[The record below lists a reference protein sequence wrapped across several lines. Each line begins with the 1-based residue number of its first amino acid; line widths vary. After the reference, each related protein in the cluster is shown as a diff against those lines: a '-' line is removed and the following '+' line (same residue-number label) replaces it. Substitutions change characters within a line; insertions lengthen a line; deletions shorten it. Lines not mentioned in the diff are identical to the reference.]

1 MNTTAEA
8 GLLHAIIDERAD
20 DGLRLFLADLLEE
33 RGDPRGTFIRTQV
46 ELAKAPA
53 CLGLRRAGHQRPCRL
68 CQPFEALRR
77 RERELETNIAGL
89 GQPIPGY
96 ISALSLEG
104 EHVLFDM
111 RGKEVGRFVFRRGF
125 VAEITCTLEGW
136 CGTECPNCGN
146 GRWIATARC
155 PRCHGAG
162 RVNAHG
168 PALVQHCPLEC
179 VTLTDKKPHCHT
191 SPGHVFFRYYIGDEG
206 VDELPEDLWH
216 LMHDG
221 RSDWHQPTAEALNVQ
236 LSSAL
241 LAWARAQPVPALA

>member
-77 RERELETNIAGL
+77 RERELLADKNLIVAMLPVG
-89 GQPIPGY
+89 IPLAWCGPF
-96 ISALSLEG
+96 E
-104 EHVLFDM
+104 
-111 RGKEVGRFVFRRGF
+111 RGF
-125 VAEITCTLEGW
+125 VASLHSLTCKDW